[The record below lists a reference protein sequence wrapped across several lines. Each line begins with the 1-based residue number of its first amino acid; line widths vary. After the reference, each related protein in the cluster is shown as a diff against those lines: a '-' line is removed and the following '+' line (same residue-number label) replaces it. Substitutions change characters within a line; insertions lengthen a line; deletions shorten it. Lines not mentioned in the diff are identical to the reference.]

1 MHVCIYACAHVCEN
15 VCMYIDVCICVYID
29 VSHMCICVY
38 VCTCVP
44 LGMCLCVGICVCV
57 YVYILNMCVAWA
69 TGVLLRGGNSQLKDQ
84 GERLLLAHSWMD
96 NQIDLQFHKFH
107 SRSALI
113 RL

>member
-1 MHVCIYACAHVCEN
+1 
-15 VCMYIDVCICVYID
+15 MYVHRCVYID

-69 TGVLLRGGNSQLKDQ
+69 TGVLLRGGNSQLKEQ
-84 GERLLLAHSWMD
+84 GEEPFACPLVD
-96 NQIDLQFHKFH
+96 G
-107 SRSALI
+107 
-113 RL
+113 